1 MTKASLCLAILILA
15 LPNFVFSKEIVCDFN
30 SWNGAHHK
38 LADEADAAVISWI
51 GSGFQVDPQNSRLKV
66 TYPNGNSSGWSNA
79 TKKSTEK
86 FDTYV
91 YYSEVS
97 HNAQTLKLRYG
108 YRVYKNG
115 KCNATMSTRGYS
127 QLSAKGRWK

>member
-1 MTKASLCLAILILA
+1 MTKASLCLAILIFA

-79 TKKSTEK
+79 TKKST
-86 FDTYV
+86 
-91 YYSEVS
+91 
-97 HNAQTLKLRYG
+97 
-108 YRVYKNG
+108 KNLILTSIIQ
-115 KCNATMSTRGYS
+115 KYHTTPKPSN
-127 QLSAKGRWK
+127 